1 MDVPPRCARLLCI
14 REEQKNPQLLATDLH
29 FTQGGSEILSAG
41 WDQRSRSFLVVCD
54 TKRRPHSMLSIHV
67 PKDYLPVET
76 ACYESNYSFSWD
88 PPIYQIKLEDPKSDL
103 VQISIKF
110 AATSG

>member
-1 MDVPPRCARLLCI
+1 
-14 REEQKNPQLLATDLH
+14 
-29 FTQGGSEILSAG
+29 
-41 WDQRSRSFLVVCD
+41 
-54 TKRRPHSMLSIHV
+54 MLSIHV